1 MPPSYQDTLQGEL
14 HPQVPHGF
22 CEGAARA
29 VMSLEVEAE
38 ATHVGSEAPW
48 WVVLSCCALGGA
60 LDSQDSLD
68 LRPVWVA

>member
-1 MPPSYQDTLQGEL
+1 
-14 HPQVPHGF
+14 
-22 CEGAARA
+22 
-29 VMSLEVEAE
+29 MSLEVEAE